1 MVRNLSLELCAFKN
15 KKNAF
20 DYKICVVVTVKIMK
34 LPSPSRAG
42 YDIILELN

>member
-20 DYKICVVVTVKIMK
+20 DYKICVVTVKIMK